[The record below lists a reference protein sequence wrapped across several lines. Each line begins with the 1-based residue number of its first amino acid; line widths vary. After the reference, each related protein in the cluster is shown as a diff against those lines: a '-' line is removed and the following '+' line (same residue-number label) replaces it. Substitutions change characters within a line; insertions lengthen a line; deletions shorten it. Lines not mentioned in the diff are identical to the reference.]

1 VRIERLDE
9 RHSSD
14 HDGTD
19 WSWHNPEAA
28 GVVHPAKDSGMTRI
42 VIADDHAVVR
52 KGLRQ
57 LFVEAEVMTVVGE
70 AASGDELLTIIRSR
84 PVDVVVLD
92 LSLGARSG
100 LDLLKHIKSEFPR
113 LPVVILSMHSE
124 DLFAV
129 RALRAGASGYIEK
142 NSAPEEL
149 LRAVRRVARGGT
161 YVSVQI
167 GEKLAADIVR
177 GGAPVLPHERLSD
190 RELEVFRLL
199 GSGMSVTEIGHTLNL
214 SVKTISTHRTH
225 ILAKTGLHNN
235 ADIVKYVSSH
245 GLR

>member
-1 VRIERLDE
+1 
-9 RHSSD
+9 
-14 HDGTD
+14 
-19 WSWHNPEAA
+19 
-28 GVVHPAKDSGMTRI
+28 MMRI

-52 KGLRQ
+52 KGLQQ
-57 LFVEAEVMTVVGE
+57 LIMEAEEMTVVGE
-70 AASGDELLTIIRSR
+70 AATGDELLTLLRSSA
-84 PVDVVVLD
+84 VDVVVLD

-129 RALRAGASGYIEK
+129 RALRAGASGYVEK

-149 LRAVRRVARGGT
+149 LMAIRRIGRGGT
-161 YVSVQI
+161 YVSAQI
-167 GEKLAADIVR
+167 GEKIAADIVR
-177 GGAPVLPHERLSD
+177 GGAAVLPHERLSD

-199 GSGMSVTEIGHTLNL
+199 GSGMSVTEIAHSLNL
-214 SVKTISTHRTH
+214 SVKTVSTHRTH
-225 ILAKTGLHNN
+225 VLAKTGLRNN
-235 ADIVKYVSSH
+235 ATIVEYVISH